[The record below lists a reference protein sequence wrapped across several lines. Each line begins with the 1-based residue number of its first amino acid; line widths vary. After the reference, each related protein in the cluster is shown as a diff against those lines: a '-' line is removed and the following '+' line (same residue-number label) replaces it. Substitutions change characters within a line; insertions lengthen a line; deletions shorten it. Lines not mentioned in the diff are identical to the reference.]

1 MTRVFVVTSGKGGVG
16 KTTIVANLSVAL
28 ARMGKNVLC
37 VDADIGLRNL
47 DMVLGLENRIVYD
60 VLDVLEGR
68 VDFQKALVKDKRG
81 FSLWLLPANQ
91 TKNKDAVDPEKWLK
105 LFEDIKSSGQ
115 YDYIFVDSPAGIEKG
130 FHLAASP
137 ADTALV
143 VVNPDVSSV
152 RDADRAIGLLEN
164 MGKTDY
170 KLIINRIRWDAVE
183 KGEMLSVEDIVEILR
198 APLLGVVPEEPK
210 LVDFTNRGE
219 PIVLEEDYPA
229 SKALVDTARRIAG
242 EDVPMVYY
250 GQKKGLLEKLFGK

>member
-1 MTRVFVVTSGKGGVG
+1 MTEVFVVTSGKGGVG

-28 ARMGKNVLC
+28 ARMGNKVLC

-68 VDFQKALVKDKRG
+68 VAFQKALVKDKRG

-115 YDYIFVDSPAGIEKG
+115 YDYIFIDSPAGIEKG

>member
-1 MTRVFVVTSGKGGVG
+1 MTEVFVVTSGKGGVG

-28 ARMGKNVLC
+28 ARMGNKVLC

-115 YDYIFVDSPAGIEKG
+115 YDYIFIDSPAGIEKG

-143 VVNPDVSSV
+143 VVNPEVSSV

-164 MGKTDY
+164 MGKTNY
-170 KLIINRIRWDAVE
+170 KLIINRIRWEAVE

-229 SKALVDTARRIAG
+229 SRALMDIARRIAG
-242 EDVPMVYY
+242 EDVPMVYH
-250 GQKKGLLEKLFGK
+250 GQKKGLLERLFGR

>member
-1 MTRVFVVTSGKGGVG
+1 MTEVFVVTSGKGGVG

-105 LFEDIKSSGQ
+105 LFEDIKSLGQ
-115 YDYIFVDSPAGIEKG
+115 YDYIFIDSPAGIEKG

-183 KGEMLSVEDIVEILR
+183 KGEMLSVEDIVEILK

-219 PIVLEEDYPA
+219 PIVLEDYPA
-229 SKALVDTARRIAG
+229 SRAFVDTARRIAG
-242 EDVPMVYY
+242 EDVPMVYH
-250 GQKKGLLEKLFGK
+250 GQKKGLLERLFGK

>member
-1 MTRVFVVTSGKGGVG
+1 MTEVFVVTSGKGGVG

-28 ARMGKNVLC
+28 ARMGKKVLC

-47 DMVLGLENRIVYD
+47 DMMLGLENRIVYD

-105 LFEDIKSSGQ
+105 LFEDIRSLGQ
-115 YDYIFVDSPAGIEKG
+115 YDYIFIDSPAGIERG

-137 ADTALV
+137 ADVALV

-219 PIVLEEDYPA
+219 PIVLEDYPA
-229 SKALVDTARRIAG
+229 SRAFVDTARRIAG
-242 EDVPMVYY
+242 ENVPMVYH
-250 GQKKGLLEKLFGK
+250 GQKKGLFEKLFGR

>member
-105 LFEDIKSSGQ
+105 LFEYIKSLGQ
-115 YDYIFVDSPAGIEKG
+115 YDYIFIDSPAGIEKG

-170 KLIINRIRWDAVE
+170 KLIINRIRWEAVE

-229 SKALVDTARRIAG
+229 SRAFVDTSRRIAG
-242 EDVPMVYY
+242 EDVPMVYH
-250 GQKKGLLEKLFGK
+250 GQKKGLLERLFGK